1 MRPVSFPEPP
11 EIDPDAE
18 EARTH
23 RLAELRA
30 QYDVA
35 VAQLEAARRRKA
47 ELQAALV
54 QLGLELSQV
63 QPQVAPAQQDAA
75 AKLAA
80 ADAPKPR
87 LEELRAAR
95 DAATARLLGGV
106 DTRQPLLLFPVRLET
121 RFMRPSPD
129 APATELWV
137 RVYPDDVHIDTH
149 EPALTADEQRWGT
162 YFQTQARL
170 AGSAGEDAK
179 RRAWRQLVERF
190 GVRRAAWIARVFN
203 PDHPLNV
210 GTRSSGWTRAPYTKV
225 LPDRWVAVAYRGD
238 RPALTVWGK
247 SIGDVLP
254 TGPGPATGG
263 TSTLPPADAS
273 LPSVDD
279 GMRWMIDFKVAEDAG
294 MALRLPLSDN
304 RGFERLLV
312 FGIKSLDAAS
322 AAERLAELLDAQH
335 YTQGLALLPQN
346 VPTNNTAQ
354 SPSGYGAA
362 DRDAEAAYT
371 VELGAALIAGGP
383 MPAANDRRDGHWL
396 AWALGLPAS
405 AFEHI
410 RYADG
415 TEQRDARSMNRQL
428 WPQDTPWLRRLLVEG
443 LAGGVADF
451 AREHFA
457 SYVIARGPLPA
468 LRVGN
473 QPYGVLPVASFARFA
488 RRARPE
494 AETNFLQRLN
504 AWQGVWRRSAAAAPG
519 VARRSDLITLMAES
533 GNSCRYLIQN
543 FADGTAQTTE
553 DMTAAALL
561 PKLLPPASLKAWP
574 AEVAQALLTESLD
587 ACSHRVDAWVTSLAT
602 RRLDE
607 LRRANPA
614 AIRLGGYGWVEDVRP
629 ATAQWQ
635 PAPTPAGVV
644 GPVFQTADNMGFAQ
658 APSLAHAATAAI
670 LRSGYLS
677 HRDEGEGNPFAVNL
691 SSDRV
696 RRAEWLLAG
705 VRQGQS
711 LGALLGYR
719 FERRLHERSLDRYIA
734 RFRTLAGI
742 KENDQLT
749 QSYAAVREKEKLDE
763 EVRALRDE
771 AARESASAASWRTLR
786 QARQSTRQQY
796 QGLIDG
802 YLKLKNQD
810 VPAAAL
816 AVANA
821 SAAVTSHRL
830 TNPQS
835 VLRKRTVA
843 KLGGGTLEIV
853 EAIELVEETDVVAWR
868 NEQTR
873 LENVWQQAKITE
885 TELRRRSAEAEPSY
899 KDALAQVARLD
910 DQQNEQSIPAA
921 QAAETEHQQAAEALD
936 RQATALEGTPGH
948 AEQDLAA
955 ARLALA
961 RALKEQWQK
970 ALESVAANNVVDGL
984 ELRRRWTAARQF
996 TPPRWDATTIP
1007 FGDTTLG
1014 FPAPATG
1021 DFKMLDA
1028 QFGWL
1033 DEMVDAVGDLV
1044 LAESTYHLV
1053 QGNPLRS
1060 GATLDAISGGEAPPP
1075 EMEVIRTPRTG
1086 VGLTHRLLV
1095 LFPKLP
1101 NYAVPAWPT
1110 DANQVRAAAEPVLNA
1125 WAALLLPNPAKVS
1138 CRVEYVN
1145 HTTGQVVGTTDVLL
1159 TSLALSPL
1167 DVVYTTS
1174 SPQGAQRTELE
1185 ERLRYHVARTKL
1197 VPSGADIR
1205 PTYGRAPTL
1214 PADNFSLG
1222 ELVEVA
1228 RTVRA
1233 LLAGARTID
1242 SRDLAAQSDAPD
1254 AGISGINDLSSR
1266 TTAAR
1271 QLLANALAA
1280 LRAALTAARG
1290 TTTGSLDPL
1299 RNALLQ
1305 AAAFGVAGTIPLA
1318 ATGDT
1323 AEARADLVAQADSAA
1338 QEVDV
1343 RLQRIAKLT
1352 VPPGATAEALRDYE
1366 LTRWRE
1372 LFGAD
1377 FRTVVWLA
1385 PPNAVN
1391 LKQSFANSLTLQ
1403 GNNALESVTWFQ
1415 RVACVRDGAAR
1426 LHDALAYGEAL
1437 GTGAKLDFKVGQLPY
1452 KSGDRWA
1459 ALKGTVSAGRL
1470 SLVAHTPLPQAVSFD
1485 QPFAGL
1491 LIDEWNEMVPS
1502 ASEVTGLTFHFDQ
1515 PNACAPQSM
1524 LLAVAPD
1531 DRPVWDLDTLQATLS
1546 DTLTLARARAF
1557 AADGHVEVSWA
1568 EGRLPRGAQTQ
1579 ADNDIWQWVTNE
1591 PRPLAGGPAHQ
1602 SAVFAAQ
1609 HQHYFLGATDTLQV
1623 GVGDTLYAYAFLDP
1637 VNPPR
1642 EVMLQW
1648 NDGGWEHRAYWGENL
1663 IAWGID
1669 NSASRRS
1676 MGALPPAGQWVR
1688 LEVPAALVGLEG
1700 RELNGMAFTLWGG
1713 RVTWERAGKIT
1724 MQPAAVDAA
1733 DERNGTV
1740 WFDDRLPLSA
1750 TLSADSDLWQWVSRD
1765 PAALDGSFAHQS
1777 SVAAGIHQHYF
1788 VVGSENVWVDDQLPP
1803 GAVAEGTGE
1812 SWLWVSQ
1819 NPAPQFGNVA
1829 HQSALVQGVHQHYFF
1844 NAPPMRVGVGDTFYA
1859 YAFLDPLNPP
1869 REVMLQWND
1878 GGWEH
1883 RAYWG
1888 ENLIAWGVDESISR
1902 RYMGPLPALG
1912 QWVRLET
1919 PARLVGLEGRD
1930 INGMAFSLWDG
1941 RATWDRAGIAAPR
1954 QDTLKVSKGD
1964 LLYADVFLDP
1974 SSPPREVMLQWN
1986 DGGWEHRAYW
1996 GENLITW
2003 GIDNSASRR
2012 SMGALP
2018 PAGQWVRLAVP
2029 ASAVGL
2035 DGREVRG
2042 MSFALSNGRATWNRA
2057 GTLSGPLVPA
2067 FIYTPG
2073 VI

>member
-1 MRPVSFPEPP
+1 MNPIVVPEPR
-11 EIDPDAE
+11 EIDPGAE
-18 EARTH
+18 EARTQ
-23 RLAELRA
+23 RLAELRS
-30 QYDVA
+30 QYDAA

-47 ELQAALV
+47 ELQPALV
-54 QLGLELSQV
+54 QLGLELSQA

-80 ADAPKPR
+80 ADALKPR

-106 DTRQPLLLFPVRLET
+106 ETRQPLLLLPVRLET
-121 RFMRPSPD
+121 RFMRPSPA
-129 APATELWV
+129 APPTELWV

-162 YFQTQARL
+162 YFQTQTGQ
-170 AGSAGEDAK
+170 AGAAGEEEK

-190 GVRRAAWIARVFN
+190 GVRRAAWIVRVFN
-203 PDHPLNV
+203 LDHPLDV
-210 GTRSSGWTRAPYTKV
+210 GTRNSGWTRAPHTKV

-247 SIGDVLP
+247 AISDVLP
-254 TGPGPATGG
+254 TGPTPTAGG
-263 TSTLPPADAS
+263 AGALPPADAS
-273 LPSVDD
+273 LPAVDD
-279 GMRWMIDFKVAEDAG
+279 GMRWMIDFKVAEEAG
-294 MALRLPLSDN
+294 MALRLPLSDD

-312 FGIKSLDAAS
+312 FGVKSLDAAGS
-322 AAERLAELLDAQH
+322 AARLAELLDAQR

-362 DRDAEAAYT
+362 DRDAEVAYT
-371 VELGAALIAGGP
+371 VELGAALIAGSI
-383 MPAANDRRDGHWL
+383 PAADDRRDGHWL

-405 AFEHI
+405 AFEHV
-410 RYADG
+410 RFADG
-415 TEQRDARSMNRQL
+415 TEQRDARNMNRGL

-443 LAGGVADF
+443 LTGGVADF

-473 QPYGVLPVASFARFA
+473 QPYGVLPVASFAQLAGRV
-488 RRARPE
+488 RPE
-494 AETNFLQRLN
+494 AETRFLQRLN
-504 AWQGVWRRSAAAAPG
+504 AWQGVWRRYAAAAPG
-519 VARRSDLITLMAES
+519 VTRGSDLVTLMAES
-533 GNSCRYLIQN
+533 GNSCRYVIQN
-543 FADGTAQTTE
+543 FADAATQTTE
-553 DMTAAALL
+553 EITAAALL
-561 PKLLPPASLKAWP
+561 PKLLPSATLKTWP
-574 AEVAQALLTESLD
+574 AEVAQSLLTESLD
-587 ACSHRVDAWVTSLAT
+587 ACSHRVDAWVTSLAA

-607 LRRANPA
+607 LRRATPA
-614 AIRLGGYGWVEDVRP
+614 DIRLGGYGWVEDVRP
-629 ATAQWQ
+629 EAAPWQ
-635 PAPTPAGVV
+635 PAQTPAGVV
-644 GPVFQTADNMGFAQ
+644 GPVFQAADNMGFVQ
-658 APSLAHAATAAI
+658 APSLAHAATASV
-670 LRSGYLS
+670 LRSGYIS
-677 HRDEGEGNPFAVNL
+677 HRDEGAGNPFAVDL

-719 FERRLHERSLDRYIA
+719 FERRLHERRLDQYIA

-749 QSYAAVREKEKLDE
+749 QSYAAVRDKERLYQE
-763 EVRALRDE
+763 MRVLRDE
-771 AARESASAASWRTLR
+771 AARESEASAAWRTLT
-786 QARQSTRQQY
+786 QARESTRGQY
-796 QGLIDG
+796 QGVIDS

-810 VPAAAL
+810 VPTAATAVTNAL
-816 AVANA
+816 A
-821 SAAVTSHRL
+821 AVNSHRL

-835 VLRKRTVA
+835 VLRKKTVGRQ
-843 KLGGGTLEIV
+843 GGGNLEIV
-853 EAIELVEETDVVAWR
+853 EAIELVETTDVGAWR

-873 LENVWQQAKITE
+873 LENVWLQARVNE
-885 TELRRRSAEAEPSY
+885 SELRRRLAEAEPSNS
-899 KDALAQVARLD
+899 DALAQVARLND
-910 DQQNEQSIPAA
+910 PQNEQSIPAA

-936 RQATALEGTPGH
+936 RQATAREGAPGR
-948 AEQDLAA
+948 AEQELAA
-955 ARLALA
+955 ARLELA
-961 RALKEQWQK
+961 RTLTEQWRK

-984 ELRRRWTAARQF
+984 ELRRRWTTARQSA
-996 TPPRWDATTIP
+996 PPRWDATTIP
-1007 FGDTTLG
+1007 FGDASLG
-1014 FPAPATG
+1014 FPAPATD
-1021 DFKMLDA
+1021 DFKLLDA
-1028 QFGWL
+1028 QFAWL

-1060 GATLDAISGGEAPPP
+1060 GATLDAVSGGEAPPP

-1095 LFPKLP
+1095 LFPKLS
-1101 NYAVPAWPT
+1101 NFAVPAWPNA
-1110 DANQVRAAAEPVLNA
+1110 ANQIRAAAEPVLNA
-1125 WAALLLPNPAKVS
+1125 WAALLLPDPAKVS

-1145 HTTGQVVGTTDVLL
+1145 PTTGQVVSTTDVPLA
-1159 TSLALSPL
+1159 SLALSPL

-1185 ERLRYHVARTKL
+1185 ERLRYHVARTQS
-1197 VPSGADIR
+1197 VPAGADIR

-1233 LLAGARTID
+1233 LLAGARAID
-1242 SRDLAAQSDAPD
+1242 SRDLAAQGDAPD
-1254 AGISGINDLSSR
+1254 AGISGIDDLSGR
-1266 TTAAR
+1266 ATAA
-1271 QLLANALAA
+1271 QKSLTNALAA
-1280 LRAALTAARG
+1280 LRAALTAARR

-1318 ATGDT
+1318 ATGDG

-1338 QEVDV
+1338 QEVDA
-1343 RLQRIAKLT
+1343 RLQRVAKLT
-1352 VPPGATAEALRDYE
+1352 VPPQGATSEALRDYQ
-1366 LTRWRE
+1366 LARLRE

-1377 FRTVVWLA
+1377 FRALFWLT
-1385 PPNAVN
+1385 PPNRVN
-1391 LKQSFANSLTLQ
+1391 LKQSFAKSLALQ
-1403 GNNALESVTWFQ
+1403 GGNALESVTWFQ

-1426 LHDALAYGEAL
+1426 LNAALAYGEAL
-1437 GTGAKLDFKVGQLPY
+1437 GTVAKLDFKVGQLPF
-1452 KSGDRWA
+1452 KSGDRWV

-1470 SLVAHTPLPQAVSFD
+1470 SLVAHTPLPQAIAFD
-1485 QPFAGL
+1485 KPFAGL

-1557 AADGHVEVSWA
+1557 AADGRVEVSWV

-1579 ADNDIWQWVTNE
+1579 ADNDVWQWVTND
-1591 PRPLAGGPAHQ
+1591 PQPLAGGAAHQ
-1602 SAVFAAQ
+1602 SAVAAGL
-1609 HQHYFLGATDTLQV
+1609 HQHYFSGTSDTLKV
-1623 GVGDTLYAYAFLDP
+1623 GVGDTLYAYVYLDP
-1637 VNPPR
+1637 LNPPR

-1648 NDGGWEHRAYWGENL
+1648 NDGAWEHRAYWGENL
-1663 IAWGID
+1663 IGWGTD
-1669 NSASRRS
+1669 NSASRRA
-1676 MGALPPAGQWVR
+1676 MGALPPAGSWVR
-1688 LEVPAALVGLEG
+1688 LEVDAALVGLEG
-1700 RELNGMAFTLWGG
+1700 RELNGMAYTLWDG
-1713 RVTWERAGKIT
+1713 RVTWDRAGKISV
-1724 MQPAAVDAA
+1724 QAAAVDAA

-1740 WFDDRLPLSA
+1740 WFDDKLPQSA

-1765 PAALDGSFAHQS
+1765 PAPRDGSFAHQS

-1788 VVGSENVWVDDQLPP
+1788 VVGSENVWVDEQLPP
-1803 GAVAEGTGE
+1803 GAVAEGEG
-1812 SWLWVSQ
+1812 WLWVSQ

-1829 HQSALVQGVHQHYFF
+1829 HQSALAQGVHQHYFF
-1844 NAPPMRVGVGDTFYA
+1844 NAPPLRVSVGDTFFA
-1859 YAFLDPLNPP
+1859 YVYLDPANPP

-1878 GGWEH
+1878 GAWEH

-1888 ENLIAWGVDESISR
+1888 ENLIGWGVDESASR
-1902 RYMGPLPALG
+1902 RYMGPLPAPG

-1930 INGMAFSLWDG
+1930 INGMAFTLWDG

-1964 LLYADVFLDP
+1964 LLYADVYLDP
-1974 SSPPREVMLQWN
+1974 ANPPREVMLQWN
-1986 DGGWEHRAYW
+1986 DGSWEHRAYW

-2003 GIDNSASRR
+2003 GTDNSASRR
-2012 SMGALP
+2012 AMGALP
-2018 PAGQWVRLAVP
+2018 PVGSWVRLAVA

-2042 MSFALSNGRATWNRA
+2042 MAFALSNGRATWNRA

-2067 FIYTPG
+2067 FIHAPG